1 MSDVKVTP
9 GEIDEFAKVVAKLH
23 DDWINPNYAAVYVA
37 MDKPSKPKFG
47 SFAAATT
54 AATSYDTKMTAFRT
68 AFQSLAVLL
77 DDVRQTSEAIEKN
90 YKDAEALA
98 KATVAD
104 VDKALGESVADDG
117 GATNPAATNPSST

>member
-23 DDWINPNYAAVYVA
+23 DDWLNPNYAAVYLT
-37 MDKPSKPKFG
+37 MDKPSKPQFG

-54 AATSYDTKMTAFRT
+54 AATTYDTKMTAFRT

-77 DDVRQTSEAIEKN
+77 DDVAQTSAAIAKN

-104 VDKALGESVADDG
+104 VDKALGQSVADDG
-117 GATNPAATNPSST
+117 GATSPSAI

>member
-68 AFQSLAVLL
+68 AFQSL
-77 DDVRQTSEAIEKN
+77 TFC
-90 YKDAEALA
+90 
-98 KATVAD
+98 
-104 VDKALGESVADDG
+104 
-117 GATNPAATNPSST
+117 STTCGRRARR

>member
-1 MSDVKVTP
+1 MGDVKVTP

-23 DDWINPNYAAVYVA
+23 DDWINPNYAAVYLA
-37 MDKPSKPKFG
+37 MDKPSKPQFG

-54 AATSYDTKMTAFRT
+54 VATTYDTKLTAFRT

-77 DDVRQTSEAIEKN
+77 DDVRQTSAAIAKN

-104 VDKALGESVADDG
+104 VSKALGESVADDG
-117 GATNPAATNPSST
+117 GPTSPPAI

>member
-1 MSDVKVTP
+1 MSDVKETP
-9 GEIDEFAKVVAKLH
+9 REIDEIAKVVAKLH

-37 MDKPSKPKFG
+37 MDKPSTPQFG

-77 DDVRQTSEAIEKN
+77 DDVRQTSEAIAKN

-117 GATNPAATNPSST
+117 GATNPSST

>member
-1 MSDVKVTP
+1 MGDVKVTP

-23 DDWINPNYAAVYVA
+23 DDWIKPGYAAVFLA
-37 MDKPSKPKFG
+37 MDKPSKPQFG
-47 SFAAATT
+47 SFAAATTT

-77 DDVRQTSEAIEKN
+77 DDVRQTSAAIAKN

-104 VDKALGESVADDG
+104 VSKALGESVADDG
-117 GATNPAATNPSST
+117 GATTPPVI

>member
-1 MSDVKVTP
+1 MGDVKVTP

-23 DDWINPNYAAVYVA
+23 DDWINPSYAAVA
-37 MDKPSKPKFG
+37 LATDKPAKPVFG

-54 AATSYDTKMTAFRT
+54 ATTTYDTKVTAFRT

-77 DDVRQTSEAIEKN
+77 DDVRQTSAAIAKN
-90 YKDAEALA
+90 YKNAEALA
-98 KATVAD
+98 KASVAD

-117 GATNPAATNPSST
+117 GTTSKPTV

>member
-1 MSDVKVTP
+1 MGDVKVTP
-9 GEIDEFAKVVAKLH
+9 GGIDEFAKVVAKLH
-23 DDWINPNYAAVYVA
+23 DDWINPNYAAVYLA
-37 MDKPSKPKFG
+37 MDKPSKPQFG

-54 AATSYDTKMTAFRT
+54 VATTYDTKTTAFRT

-77 DDVRQTSEAIEKN
+77 DDVRQTSAAIAKN

-104 VDKALGESVADDG
+104 VSKALGESVADDG
-117 GATNPAATNPSST
+117 GATSPPAL

>member
-9 GEIDEFAKVVAKLH
+9 GEIDEFAKVVAKLR
-23 DDWINPNYAAVYVA
+23 DDWIKPDYAAVYLA
-37 MDKPSKPKFG
+37 MDKPSKPQFG

-54 AATSYDTKMTAFRT
+54 AATSYDTKLTAFQT

-77 DDVRQTSEAIEKN
+77 DDVRQTSAAIARN

-104 VDKALGESVADDG
+104 VSKALGEAVADDG
-117 GATNPAATNPSST
+117 GPNSTPTT

>member
-1 MSDVKVTP
+1 VKVTP
-9 GEIDEFAKVVAKLH
+9 GQIDEFAKVVAKLR
-23 DDWINPNYAAVYVA
+23 DDWIDPNNAAVNLA
-37 MDKPSKPKFG
+37 LDKPSKPQFG

-54 AATSYDTKMTAFRT
+54 VATTYDTKMTAIRT

-77 DDVRQTSEAIEKN
+77 DDVRQTSEAIAKN

-104 VDKALGESVADDG
+104 VSKALGESVADDR
-117 GATNPAATNPSST
+117 GASSAPAH